1 MDNTIKEAHKKGYIT
16 TMFGRIRPLPEL
28 NEPRQRQFGE
38 RMAVNTR
45 VQGSAAEIMKI
56 AMVNIMNKMIDRKLQ
71 SRMVIQ
77 VHDELVFDVLKTELP
92 VLKKLIKE
100 KMEGVL
106 DSIVPLVVDL
116 DVGKSWLEAH

>member
-56 AMVNIMNKMIDRKLQ
+56 AMVNIMNKMVESNMQ

-77 VHDELVFDVLKTELP
+77 VHDELVFDIHPDEKETMDKLVRSEMEQAITLK
-92 VLKKLIKE
+92 
-100 KMEGVL
+100 
-106 DSIVPLVVDL
+106 VPLKVDA
-116 DVGKSWLEAH
+116 VFGKNWQEIS